1 MPEFTA
7 EDVGKLR
14 PLDTL
19 RGGDSLAPMT
29 APYAGT
35 LGYFVKK
42 KKTVGFLS
50 NAHVMSDMGTK
61 LTSPAKKDDGTSDDY
76 IGTVQNAVVTTSVDC
91 GYAPSR
97 GNITKFLLKDGTSV
111 TGTEK
116 AAKDTP
122 IKFFGRTSSLVTRG
136 KVSSID
142 WTCTIDDRRF
152 DKQILFDTG
161 VNARVQPGDS
171 GSLLINRENN
181 KAIGLIFAEAG
192 AHGVANHI
200 GDVLEALDVEI
211 AI

>member
-29 APYAGT
+29 ASYAGT

-50 NAHVMSDMGTK
+50 NAHVMSGINTK
-61 LTSPAKKDDGTSDDY
+61 LTSPAKKDGGTSNDY
-76 IGTVQNAVVTTSVDC
+76 IGTVQNAEVTKSVDC

-116 AAKDTP
+116 AAIGTF
-122 IKFFGRTSSLVTRG
+122 IKFYGRTSGLVTRG
-136 KVSSID
+136 AVSSID
-142 WTCTIDDRRF
+142 WTGIIGGRQFDD
-152 DKQILFDTG
+152 QILITEG
-161 VNARVQPGDS
+161 VQPGDS

-181 KAIGLIFAEAG
+181 KAIGLIFAEAA

-200 GDVLEALDVEI
+200 GDVLKALDVEI

>member
-29 APYAGT
+29 ASYAGT

-50 NAHVMSDMGTK
+50 NAHVMSGIGTK
-61 LTSPAKKDDGTSDDY
+61 LISPAKEDGGTSDDY

-97 GNITKFLLKDGTSV
+97 GSITKFLLKDGTSV
-111 TGTEK
+111 TDTEK
-116 AAKDTP
+116 ATVGTF
-122 IKFFGRTSSLVTRG
+122 IKLYGRTSGLVARG
-136 KVSSID
+136 AVSSVD
-142 WTCTIDDRRF
+142 WTGKIRGQQFDD
-152 DKQILFDTG
+152 QILITQEAQG
-161 VNARVQPGDS
+161 GDS

-181 KAIGLIFAEAG
+181 KAIGLIFAGGA

-200 GDVLEALDVEI
+200 GDVLKALDVEI